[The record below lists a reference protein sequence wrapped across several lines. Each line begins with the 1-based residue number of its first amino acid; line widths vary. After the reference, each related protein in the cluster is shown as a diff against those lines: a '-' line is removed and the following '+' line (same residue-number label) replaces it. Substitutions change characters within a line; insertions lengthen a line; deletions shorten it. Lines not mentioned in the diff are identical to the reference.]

1 MTTEFLMLFGLF
13 GVISVT
19 QLTRLARGA
28 ESIGAELTR
37 LREIAEDR
45 KR

>member
-19 QLTRLARGA
+19 QITRLARSV

-45 KR
+45 NQ

>member
-19 QLTRLARGA
+19 QLTRLARSV

-37 LREIAEDR
+37 LREIAEGR
-45 KR
+45 HR

>member
-19 QLTRLARGA
+19 QLARLARCA
-28 ESIGAELTR
+28 EGIGAELSR
-37 LREIAEDR
+37 LRKMAEDR